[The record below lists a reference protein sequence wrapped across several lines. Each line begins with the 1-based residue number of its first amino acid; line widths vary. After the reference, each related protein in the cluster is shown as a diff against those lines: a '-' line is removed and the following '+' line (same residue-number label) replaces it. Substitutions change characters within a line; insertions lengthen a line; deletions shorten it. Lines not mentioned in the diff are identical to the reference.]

1 MSESINSVICA
12 NTPAYRTG
20 DHVVH
25 EMFGE
30 GQIVDID
37 CDPNL
42 PAKYWLIY
50 RVYFSGVGIIS
61 CTKHEIF
68 ESIIPKE
75 SA

>member
-1 MSESINSVICA
+1 
-12 NTPAYRTG
+12 
-20 DHVVH
+20 
-25 EMFGE
+25 MFGE

-42 PAKYWLIY
+42 PAKYWMIY